1 MTGTDVGLDLGGG
14 PDRNGQRDPVPP
26 PIRAFVDAGMS
37 IWLDDLSRDR
47 IRSGDLPRLVE
58 ERLVSGITTNPTIF
72 AAAVAGTD
80 AYDEQL
86 VALARSGADP
96 EAAAFALTTDDV
108 AAAADVLAPVH
119 AVTGGRDGWVSIE
132 VGAAAAHD
140 TAATLDEARRLAA
153 RVARPNVFVKIP
165 ATRAGLPAITGA
177 LAEGIPV
184 NVTLVFS
191 LQRYRDVVDAF
202 LAGLEQAL
210 EQGRD
215 LGAIRSVASFF
226 VSRVDSAVDARLR
239 SIGSPEARALLG
251 AAGIANCRIAAAIH
265 AEAFASPRAQRLLA
279 AGAAPQRLLWAST
292 GVKDPTMRDTRYLEE
307 LVLPHAIST
316 MPAATLEAL
325 ADHGRITG
333 DTVTGLEAEARDVL
347 ERLTAV
353 GVSLGG
359 ITDELERD
367 GVARFARSGEELLA
381 TVASALEHPGGAA

>member
-1 MTGTDVGLDLGGG
+1 MTGADVRLDLGGG
-14 PDRNGQRDPVPP
+14 PARPRGAVPP
-26 PIRAFVDAGMS
+26 AIRAFVEAGMS

-72 AAAVAGTD
+72 AAAVSGTD

-86 VALARSGADP
+86 AELARSGASP
-96 EAAAFALTTDDV
+96 EEAAFAVTTDDV
-108 AAAADVLAPVH
+108 AAAADVLAPLH
-119 AVTGGRDGWVSIE
+119 AATGGRDGWVSIE
-132 VGAAAAHD
+132 VGASAAHD
-140 TAATLDEARRLAA
+140 SAATLDEARRLAA
-153 RVARPNVFVKIP
+153 AVARSNVFVKIP

-191 LQRYRDVVDAF
+191 LQRYREVLDGF

-226 VSRVDSAVDARLR
+226 VSRVDSAVDARLQAL
-239 SIGSPEARALLG
+239 GSSAALALRG
-251 AAGIANCRIAAAIH
+251 RVAVAGCRIAAAIH
-265 AEAFASPRAQRLLA
+265 AETFASPRAQRLLA
-279 AGAAPQRLLWAST
+279 AGATPQRLLWAST
-292 GVKDPTMRDTRYLEE
+292 GVKDEAMRDTRYLEE
-307 LVLPHAIST
+307 LVLPGAIST

-325 ADHGRITG
+325 VDHGRITG
-333 DTVTGLEAEARDVL
+333 DTVTGRAAQARDVL
-347 ERLTAV
+347 ERLAEA
-353 GVSLGG
+353 GVSLDE
-359 ITDELERD
+359 ITAELERD

-381 TVASALEHPGGAA
+381 TVASALERPDGAA